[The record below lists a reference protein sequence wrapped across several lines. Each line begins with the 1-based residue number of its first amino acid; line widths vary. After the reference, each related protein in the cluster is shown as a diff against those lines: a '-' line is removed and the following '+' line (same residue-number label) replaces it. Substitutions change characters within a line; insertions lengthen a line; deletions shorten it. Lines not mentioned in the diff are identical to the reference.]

1 MIKNSSIREKAR
13 ASLGHKLFGDLWL
26 AVVLI
31 VFLNGVILSVPS
43 TIGSVLGRLSPALM
57 ASAGTILFALSIV
70 ISGPLEYGMA
80 HALVA
85 FAREDEKPDISDLFV
100 AYKEALTESVVL
112 VLLRSIFLF
121 LWTLLFIIPGII
133 KTYAYSMAFYIQQDS
148 SDKSWRSCLDRSQE
162 MMKGYKWK
170 LFCLD
175 FSFIGWYI
183 LGFFCFGVG
192 TLWVSSYHATARAHF
207 YEELR
212 VVRADILGD
221 VGKIGVTEDETS
233 AEDAEGAADDAATH
247 AEEVFALGEIAEAPA
262 EPQEIAAGE
271 TESAEAE
278 EKKDEDQ
285 E

>member
-57 ASAGTILFALSIV
+57 ASAGTILFALSVV

-85 FAREDEKPDISDLFV
+85 LAREDKKPDISDLFV

-112 VLLRSIFLF
+112 VILRSIFLF

-207 YEELR
+207 YNELKAFRAAENGETAEEPKEDD
-212 VVRADILGD
+212 VVIADPFEEETP
-221 VGKIGVTEDETS
+221 TETPAEIPAETS
-233 AEDAEGAADDAATH
+233 
-247 AEEVFALGEIAEAPA
+247 
-262 EPQEIAAGE
+262 QE
-271 TESAEAE
+271 TAEAE

>member
-26 AVVLI
+26 AVILI

-70 ISGPLEYGMA
+70 ISGPLEYGMS

-85 FAREDEKPDISDLFV
+85 LVREDKKPDISDLFV

-112 VLLRSIFLF
+112 VLLRSVFLF
-121 LWTLLFIIPGII
+121 LWSLLFIIPGII
-133 KTYAYSMAFYIQQDS
+133 KTYAYAMAFYIQQDS
-148 SDKSWRSCLDRSQE
+148 DDKNWRSCLDRSQA

-183 LGFFCFGVG
+183 LGALCFGVG
-192 TLWVSSYHATARAHF
+192 VLWVSSYHATARAHF
-207 YEELR
+207 YNELKAF
-212 VVRADILGD
+212 RAAENG
-221 VGKIGVTEDETS
+221 ET
-233 AEDAEGAADDAATH
+233 
-247 AEEVFALGEIAEAPA
+247 AEEPKEDDVVIADPFEEETPTETPAETPA
-262 EPQEIAAGE
+262 EPMEK
-271 TESAEAE
+271 EAPSGSE
-278 EKKDEDQ
+278 EKQEDADQ